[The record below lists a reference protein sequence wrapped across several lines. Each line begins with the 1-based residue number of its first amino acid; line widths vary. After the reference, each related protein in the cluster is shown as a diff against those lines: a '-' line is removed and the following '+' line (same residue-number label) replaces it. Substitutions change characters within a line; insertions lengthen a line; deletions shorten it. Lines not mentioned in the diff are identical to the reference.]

1 MSLRKIIF
9 SKNLEMKL
17 QRRKQTNDEITELF
31 GKDLKKKKKSLK
43 AVHFS
48 GKYSFKYHIFVLHYL
63 IL

>member
-31 GKDLKKKKKSLK
+31 GKDLKKKSLK

-48 GKYSFKYHIFVLHYL
+48 GKYSFKYHNFVLHYL

>member
-31 GKDLKKKKKSLK
+31 GKDLKKKKSLK

-48 GKYSFKYHIFVLHYL
+48 GKYSFQYHIFVLHYL